1 MNSGGGPGIA
11 GRAGLSIGQAVRH
24 GVVFKFKNWPMKS
37 DTLLENIA
45 DLFELLEVRHVH
57 YLLVGGVAL
66 LQYVTGRNTEDIDLI
81 MPFSALQ
88 KLPEIQIT
96 GREPYF
102 ARGQFNDLR
111 LDLLLTNNPLF
122 RKVQHHYA
130 TPRPFVEREIPCATV
145 EGLLLLKLYALP
157 SLYRQDDFA
166 RVGLYENDIATLLN
180 DYQPPLEPLW
190 GELAA
195 HLGAGDLAALRKI
208 VAEIEQRIARFRRGF
223 E

>member
-1 MNSGGGPGIA
+1 
-11 GRAGLSIGQAVRH
+11 
-24 GVVFKFKNWPMKS
+24 MKS